1 VATLGLVPP
10 PPGVSDVPYHQGTV
24 LAGARTDGGSGSS
37 AAGPAVTAADVLS
50 ANLTVQ
56 GLPLIKPPYS
66 RITAINLDTGDFRW
80 QVPFGAT
87 PPNITNHS
95 ALKGLGLPPLGR
107 PGNNN
112 GSLVTK
118 TLLIIGEKN
127 FGPTPSGQR
136 GAMLRAYDK
145 TTGQEVGS
153 VYLPAPQTGSP
164 MTYMLNG
171 QQHLVV
177 AISGGS
183 YTGDLNSTLVR
194 HDRSRDDEGGAP
206 GLKFENALKVSN
218 LSFNFGDKRILDAIN
233 LTINKGDVVGI
244 IGKSGSGKTTLM
256 NLLLGLYAPR
266 EGQIQVDEVVLDEST
281 FKKWHRTIGLVPQNL
296 VMIEGTIEEN
306 IVFSP
311 GPLEVDHFKLT
322 LAIERSGLKG
332 FIESLPMGL
341 HTPVSESALTLSGG
355 QRQRIAIARA
365 LYHSNKFLLFDEATS
380 SLDNEIIS
388 VITDSIANLAA
399 NGSTILLITHQPVLL
414 KCCTRVYQLEQ
425 GAISLVGKEKYE
437 ASA

>member
-1 VATLGLVPP
+1 MLNEISTDKDTGQEEMYRRCKQAIEGFREILIFNRIEYFLSPFADSVMRFSHSASRLHLLNTFYPKIIELLAVMCLFIILLF
-10 PPGVSDVPYHQGTV
+10 GVWFSYDVTV
-24 LAGARTDGGSGSS
+24 LASFLMAF
-37 AAGPAVTAADVLS
+37 ALS
-50 ANLTVQ
+50 AFR
-56 GLPLIKPPYS
+56 LIPS
-66 RITAINLDTGDFRW
+66 INKLILHHN
-80 QVPFGAT
+80 
-87 PPNITNHS
+87 NIKS
-95 ALKGLGLPPLGR
+95 Y
-107 PGNNN
+107 
-112 GSLVTK
+112 
-118 TLLIIGEKN
+118 N
-127 FGPTPSGQR
+127 FVFNYF
-136 GAMLRAYDK
+136 ADA
-145 TTGQEVGS
+145 
-153 VYLPAPQTGSP
+153 
-164 MTYMLNG
+164 
-171 QQHLVV
+171 H
-177 AISGGS
+177 
-183 YTGDLNSTLVR
+183 LNSTLVR

-365 LYHSNKFLLFDEATS
+365 LYHSRS
-380 SLDNEIIS
+380 
-388 VITDSIANLAA
+388 
-399 NGSTILLITHQPVLL
+399 G
-414 KCCTRVYQLEQ
+414 
-425 GAISLVGKEKYE
+425 
-437 ASA
+437 